1 MGTLMIGRQTIDFTA
16 ALSGAG
22 VTPAAGEVIAV
33 MGIQPVSGG
42 VILASEI
49 R

>member
-1 MGTLMIGRQTIDFTA
+1 MGTLMIGRQTVDFTA
-16 ALSGAG
+16 ALSGTG
-22 VTPAAGEVIAV
+22 RTPAAGDVVAI

-42 VILASEI
+42 LILASEI